1 MSTNPS
7 ENRKVK
13 TNKKWIQE
21 HRNISPKFY
30 SKSYNSNNV
39 KSFKKEYS
47 KISYQKVQQLHD
59 FSEMINNTLNLM

>member
-13 TNKKWIQE
+13 INKKWIQE
-21 HRNISPKFY
+21 HKNISPKFY
-30 SKSYNSNNV
+30 NNSYNSNNV

-47 KISYQKVQQLHD
+47 KIYYQKVQQLLD
-59 FSEMINNTLNLM
+59 FLEMINNMLNLM